1 MAGPVQDPMRAQQY
15 RTQRAEM
22 PEDLWQ
28 PLYDRVN
35 YPAAG
40 TSALGFFSSSR
51 GQTAT
56 LLSTVAAGV
65 WTAAAKVKTFRD
77 TNIENSNVV
86 PTKMFKVVGCSIGM
100 LSANQNATNV
110 TRDREI
116 IRGGSYLQFRIVDK
130 DIIFLPLITIPE
142 MNPVVAATANSI
154 NGTAGGGGQ
163 NVPMYKFP
171 IPITINPYENFT
183 VQLNVDNSP
192 AIDQTMDIYLML
204 HAYMRR
210 PT

>member
-1 MAGPVQDPMRAQQY
+1 M
-15 RTQRAEM
+15 
-22 PEDLWQ
+22 
-28 PLYDRVN
+28 
-35 YPAAG
+35 
-40 TSALGFFSSSR
+40 
-51 GQTAT
+51 
-56 LLSTVAAGV
+56 AAGV

-86 PTKMFKVVGCSIGM
+86 PTKMFKVVGASVGF

-142 MNPVVAATANSI
+142 MNPVVTATANSI

-163 NVPMYKFP
+163 NVPMW
-171 IPITINPYENFT
+171 N
-183 VQLNVDNSP
+183 
-192 AIDQTMDIYLML
+192 
-204 HAYMRR
+204 
-210 PT
+210 